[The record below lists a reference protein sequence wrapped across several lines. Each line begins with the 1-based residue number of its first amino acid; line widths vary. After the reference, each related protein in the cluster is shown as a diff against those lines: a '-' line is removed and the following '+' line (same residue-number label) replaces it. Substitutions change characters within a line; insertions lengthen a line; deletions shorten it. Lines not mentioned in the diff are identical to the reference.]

1 MKRFASFILAFT
13 LFLGLP
19 TISRAE
25 HKSVSSGIYRQT
37 FFNDITDTLVTIGKS
52 EREKTFIKKQR
63 HMARVKARQEKLH
76 EEIHQRII
84 QR

>member
-19 TISRAE
+19 TVSRAE
-25 HKSVSSGIYRQT
+25 QKSVSSGIYRQT
-37 FFNDITDTLVTIGKS
+37 LLNDLTDTLATIGKS
-52 EREKTFIKKQR
+52 EREETLIKRQR
-63 HMARVKARQEKLH
+63 RMARVKARQEKLH

-84 QR
+84 RR

>member
-1 MKRFASFILAFT
+1 MKRYSIYILAIFF
-13 LFLGLP
+13 FLSVP
-19 TISRAE
+19 TVSRAE

-37 FFNDITDTLVTIGKS
+37 LLNDLTDTLATIGKS
-52 EREKTFIKKQR
+52 EREKTLIERQR
-63 HMARVKARQEKLH
+63 HMARVKARREKLH